1 MNKSHQIRIV
11 LVEPSHP
18 GNIGAAARAAKTMC
32 IENLV
37 LVKPEDFPSGEAR
50 ARSTGAL
57 DVLER
62 AIVCDSLQA
71 AIADCTFVVGS
82 SARLRGLQCPE
93 IAPDKVGAKVW
104 QELESGNVAIV
115 FGRESSGLTNDELD
129 QCHYLTTIPANW
141 EFSSLNLASAV
152 QVICYEIYN
161 ASLKISS
168 AECVADS
175 VAKSVVRND
184 AGNSLSSELGDELD
198 ENLNSGKSDP
208 LATAEQLENL
218 YEHMQQVLQE
228 IEFFD
233 PKQPKLLM
241 RRLRHLY
248 NRARPTLVETNILR
262 GILSAVQKV
271 KRQTNTL
278 GK

>member
-1 MNKSHQIRIV
+1 MNKPNQIKIV

-37 LVKPEDFPSGEAR
+37 LVNPEDFPSGEAR
-50 ARSTGAL
+50 ARSTGAI

-62 AIVCDSLQA
+62 AVVCTSLKD
-71 AIADCTFVVGS
+71 AIADCTFVVGA
-82 SARLRGLQCPE
+82 SARERGLQCPE
-93 IAPDKVGAKVW
+93 ITPDKVGDKVW
-104 QELESGNVAIV
+104 QELEVGNVAIV
-115 FGRESSGLTNDELD
+115 FGRESSGLTNEELD

-161 ASLKISS
+161 AFLKRSS
-168 AECVADS
+168 AKTVDEKDGQLE
-175 VAKSVVRND
+175 
-184 AGNSLSSELGDELD
+184 AGV
-198 ENLNSGKSDP
+198 DP
-208 LATAEQLENL
+208 LATVDQLENL
-218 YEHMQQVLQE
+218 FDHMQQVLEE

-248 NRARPTLVETNILR
+248 SRARPTLVETNILR

-278 GK
+278 DK

>member
-1 MNKSHQIRIV
+1 MNKPNQIKIV

-37 LVKPEDFPSGEAR
+37 LVNPEDFPSGEAR

-62 AIVCDSLQA
+62 AVVCDSLKE
-71 AIADCTFVVGS
+71 AIADCTFVVGA
-82 SARLRGLQCPE
+82 SARERGLQCPE
-93 IAPDKVGAKVW
+93 ITPDKVGAKVW
-104 QELESGNVAIV
+104 QELEQGNVAIV
-115 FGRESSGLTNDELD
+115 FGRESSGLTNEELD

-152 QVICYEIYN
+152 QVICYEIYS
-161 ASLKISS
+161 ALLKKSS
-168 AECVADS
+168 AN
-175 VAKSVVRND
+175 KSTGND
-184 AGNSLSSELGDELD
+184 TNNDLEPDGGI
-198 ENLNSGKSDP
+198 DP
-208 LATAEQLENL
+208 LATVEQLENL
-218 YEHMQQVLQE
+218 FEHMQQVLQE

-233 PKQPKLLM
+233 PKQPRLLM

-248 NRARPTLVETNILR
+248 SRARPTLVETNILR

-278 GK
+278 DQANTLDD

>member
-1 MNKSHQIRIV
+1 MNKPNQIKIV

-37 LVKPEDFPSGEAR
+37 LVNPEDFPSGEAR
-50 ARSTGAL
+50 ARSTGAI

-62 AIVCDSLQA
+62 AVVCNSLKE
-71 AIADCTFVVGS
+71 AIANCTFVVGA
-82 SARLRGLQCPE
+82 SARERGLQCPE
-93 IAPDKVGAKVW
+93 ITPDKVGAKVW
-104 QELESGNVAIV
+104 QELEQGNVAIV
-115 FGRESSGLTNDELD
+115 FGRESSGLTNEELD

-152 QVICYEIYN
+152 QVICYEIYS
-161 ASLKISS
+161 AFLKKSS
-168 AECVADS
+168 AN
-175 VAKSVVRND
+175 KSTGYDTNND
-184 AGNSLSSELGDELD
+184 LEPDGGA
-198 ENLNSGKSDP
+198 DP
-208 LATAEQLENL
+208 LATVEQLDNL
-218 YEHMQQVLQE
+218 FEHMQQVLQE

-233 PKQPKLLM
+233 PKQPRLLM

-248 NRARPTLVETNILR
+248 SRARLTLVETNILR

-271 KRQTNTL
+271 KRQTNSL
-278 GK
+278 DKVDSK

>member
-1 MNKSHQIRIV
+1 LNKPNQIKIV

-37 LVKPEDFPSGEAR
+37 LVNPEDFPSGEAR

-62 AIVCDSLQA
+62 AVVCDSLKE
-71 AIADCTFVVGS
+71 AIADCTFVVGA
-82 SARLRGLQCPE
+82 SARERGLQCPE
-93 IAPDKVGAKVW
+93 ITPDKVGAKVW
-104 QELESGNVAIV
+104 QELEQGNVAIV
-115 FGRESSGLTNDELD
+115 FGRESSGLTNEELD

-152 QVICYEIYN
+152 QVICYEIYS
-161 ASLKISS
+161 ALLKKSS
-168 AECVADS
+168 AN
-175 VAKSVVRND
+175 KSTGND
-184 AGNSLSSELGDELD
+184 TNNDLEPDGGI
-198 ENLNSGKSDP
+198 DP
-208 LATAEQLENL
+208 LATVEQLENL
-218 YEHMQQVLQE
+218 FEHMQQVLQE

-233 PKQPKLLM
+233 PKQPRLLM

-248 NRARPTLVETNILR
+248 SRARPTLVETNILR

-278 GK
+278 DQANTLDD

>member
-1 MNKSHQIRIV
+1 MNKPNQIKIV

-62 AIVCDSLQA
+62 AIVCDSLQE

-82 SARLRGLQCPE
+82 SARMRGLQCPE
-93 IAPDKVGAKVW
+93 ISPDKLGAKVW
-104 QELESGNVAIV
+104 QELDQGNVAIV
-115 FGRESSGLTNDELD
+115 FGRESSGLTNEELD

-152 QVICYEIYN
+152 QVICYEIYT
-161 ASLKISS
+161 AFLYKSS
-168 AECVADS
+168 ADQ
-175 VAKSVVRND
+175 
-184 AGNSLSSELGDELD
+184 SSIESHDPHNLRVN
-198 ENLNSGKSDP
+198 ENVDP
-208 LATAEQLENL
+208 LATVGQLENL
-218 YEHMQQVLQE
+218 FEHMQQVLQE

-248 NRARPTLVETNILR
+248 SRARPTLVETNILR

-271 KRQTNTL
+271 KRQTKSL
-278 GK
+278 GQ

>member
-1 MNKSHQIRIV
+1 MNKPNQIKIV

-37 LVKPEDFPSGEAR
+37 LVNPEDFPSGEAR
-50 ARSTGAL
+50 ARSTGAI

-62 AIVCDSLQA
+62 AVVCDSLKE
-71 AIADCTFVVGS
+71 AIADCTFVVGA
-82 SARLRGLQCPE
+82 SARERGLQCPE
-93 IAPDKVGAKVW
+93 ITPDKVGAKVW
-104 QELESGNVAIV
+104 QELERGNVAIV
-115 FGRESSGLTNDELD
+115 FGRESSGLTNEELD

-161 ASLKISS
+161 AFLKKSS
-168 AECVADS
+168 AN
-175 VAKSVVRND
+175 KSVSESTGTVENND
-184 AGNSLSSELGDELD
+184 LQANGET
-198 ENLNSGKSDP
+198 DP
-208 LATAEQLENL
+208 LATVEQLENL
-218 YEHMQQVLQE
+218 FEHMQQVLQE

-248 NRARPTLVETNILR
+248 SRARPTLVETNILR

-271 KRQTNTL
+271 KHQTNTL
-278 GK
+278 DK

>member
-1 MNKSHQIRIV
+1 MNKPNQIKIV

-37 LVKPEDFPSGEAR
+37 LVNPEDFPSGEAR

-62 AIVCDSLQA
+62 AVVCSSLKE
-71 AIADCTFVVGS
+71 AIADCTFVVGA
-82 SARLRGLQCPE
+82 SARERGLQCPE
-93 IAPDKVGAKVW
+93 ITPDKVGAKVW
-104 QELESGNVAIV
+104 QELKQGNVAIV
-115 FGRESSGLTNDELD
+115 FGRESSGLTNEELD

-152 QVICYEIYN
+152 QVICYEIYS
-161 ASLKISS
+161 AFLKISS
-168 AECVADS
+168 AD
-175 VAKSVVRND
+175 KSASESASGPTIKVENND
-184 AGNSLSSELGDELD
+184 LQVK
-198 ENLNSGKSDP
+198 GKTGS
-208 LATAEQLENL
+208 LATVEQLENL
-218 YEHMQQVLQE
+218 FEHMQQVLEE

-233 PKQPKLLM
+233 PKQPRLLM

-248 NRARPTLVETNILR
+248 SRARPTLVETNILR

-271 KRQTNTL
+271 KRHTNTL
-278 GK
+278 E

>member
-1 MNKSHQIRIV
+1 MNKPNQIKIV

-37 LVKPEDFPSGEAR
+37 LVNPEDFPSGEAR
-50 ARSTGAL
+50 ARSTGAI

-62 AIVCDSLQA
+62 AVVCNSLKD
-71 AIADCTFVVGS
+71 AIADCTFVVGA
-82 SARLRGLQCPE
+82 SARERGLQCPE
-93 IAPDKVGAKVW
+93 ITPDNVGARVW
-104 QELESGNVAIV
+104 QELEQGNVAIV
-115 FGRESSGLTNDELD
+115 FGRESSGLTNEELD

-152 QVICYEIYN
+152 QVICYEIYS
-161 ASLKISS
+161 AFLKKSS
-168 AECVADS
+168 AN
-175 VAKSVVRND
+175 KSTNT
-184 AGNSLSSELGDELD
+184 ST
-198 ENLNSGKSDP
+198 GKDTNNGHEPEGGVDP
-208 LATAEQLENL
+208 LATVGQLENL
-218 YEHMQQVLQE
+218 FGHMQQVLEE

-248 NRARPTLVETNILR
+248 SRARPTLVETNILR

-271 KRQTNTL
+271 KRQTKAL
-278 GK
+278 DKWVP

>member
-1 MNKSHQIRIV
+1 VSKPNQIKIV

-32 IENLV
+32 IENMV
-37 LVKPEDFPSGEAR
+37 LVNPEDFPSGEAR
-50 ARSTGAL
+50 ARSTGAI

-62 AIVCDSLQA
+62 AIVCNSLKE
-71 AIADCTFVVGS
+71 AIADCTFVVGA
-82 SARLRGLQCPE
+82 SARERGLQCPE
-93 IAPDKVGAKVW
+93 VTPDKVGAKVW
-104 QELESGNVAIV
+104 QELQQGNVAIV

-152 QVICYEIYN
+152 QVICYEIYS
-161 ASLKISS
+161 AFLKKSS
-168 AECVADS
+168 TT
-175 VAKSVVRND
+175 K
-184 AGNSLSSELGDELD
+184 D
-198 ENLNSGKSDP
+198 ENTNLEANGVVDP
-208 LATAEQLENL
+208 LATVEQLENL
-218 YEHMQQVLQE
+218 FEHMQQVLQE

-248 NRARPTLVETNILR
+248 SRARPTLVETNILR
-262 GILSAVQKV
+262 GILSATQKA

-278 GK
+278 DK

>member
-1 MNKSHQIRIV
+1 VNKPNQIKIV

-37 LVKPEDFPSGEAR
+37 LVNPEDFPSGEAR
-50 ARSTGAL
+50 ARSTGAI

-62 AIVCDSLQA
+62 ALVCDSLTE
-71 AIADCTFVVGS
+71 AIADCTFVVGA
-82 SARLRGLQCPE
+82 SARERGLQCPE
-93 IAPDKVGAKVW
+93 ITPDKIGAKVW
-104 QELESGNVAIV
+104 QELEQGNVAIV

-152 QVICYEIYN
+152 QVICYEIYS
-161 ASLKISS
+161 AFLKISS
-168 AECVADS
+168 VNKDS
-175 VAKSVVRND
+175 NLDHQSV
-184 AGNSLSSELGDELD
+184 
-198 ENLNSGKSDP
+198 
-208 LATAEQLENL
+208 EQF
-218 YEHMQQVLQE
+218 EHMQQVLQE

-248 NRARPTLVETNILR
+248 SRARPTLVETNILR

-278 GK
+278 EK

>member
-1 MNKSHQIRIV
+1 MNKPNQIKIV

-37 LVKPEDFPSGEAR
+37 LVNPEDFPSGQAR
-50 ARSTGAL
+50 ARATGAI

-62 AIVCDSLQA
+62 AVIYDSLKE
-71 AIADCTFVVGS
+71 AIADCTFVIGA
-82 SARLRGLQCPE
+82 SARERGLQCPE
-93 IAPDKVGAKVW
+93 ITPDNLGARVW
-104 QELESGNVAIV
+104 QELEQGNVAIV
-115 FGRESSGLTNDELD
+115 FGRESSGLSNEELD

-152 QVICYEIYN
+152 QVIGYEIYS
-161 ASLKISS
+161 AYLEKSS
-168 AECVADS
+168 ADKAANHDLQ
-175 VAKSVVRND
+175 A
-184 AGNSLSSELGDELD
+184 
-198 ENLNSGKSDP
+198 SGGADP
-208 LATAEQLENL
+208 LATVEQLENL
-218 YEHMQQVLQE
+218 FEHMQQVLLE

-262 GILSAVQKV
+262 GILSATQKA

-278 GK
+278 DK

>member
-1 MNKSHQIRIV
+1 MNKPNQIKIV

-50 ARSTGAL
+50 ARSTGAI

-62 AIVCDSLQA
+62 AVVCDSFKE

-82 SARLRGLQCPE
+82 SARVRGLQCPE
-93 IAPDKVGAKVW
+93 ISPDKMGAKVW
-104 QELESGNVAIV
+104 QELEHGNVAIV
-115 FGRESSGLTNDELD
+115 FGRESSGLTNEELD

-161 ASLKISS
+161 AYLK
-168 AECVADS
+168 
-175 VAKSVVRND
+175 K
-184 AGNSLSSELGDELD
+184 SSE
-198 ENLNSGKSDP
+198 NNSSRESVHSSTNNIPTSNPTGNIKNNDIQTKAGADP
-208 LATAEQLENL
+208 LATVEQLENL
-218 YEHMQQVLQE
+218 FEHMQQVLEE

-248 NRARPTLVETNILR
+248 SRARPTLVETNILR
-262 GILSAVQKV
+262 GILSAIQKV

-278 GK
+278 GD

>member
-1 MNKSHQIRIV
+1 MNKPNQIKIV

-37 LVKPEDFPSGEAR
+37 LVNPEDFPSGQAR
-50 ARSTGAL
+50 ARATGAV

-62 AIVCDSLQA
+62 AVVCDSLKE
-71 AIADCTFVVGS
+71 AIADCTFVVGA
-82 SARLRGLQCPE
+82 SARERGLQCPE
-93 IAPDKVGAKVW
+93 ITPDKVGERVW
-104 QELESGNVAIV
+104 QELEQGNVAIV
-115 FGRESSGLTNDELD
+115 FGRESSGLTNEELD

-152 QVICYEIYN
+152 QVIGYEIYS
-161 ASLKISS
+161 AYLKNSS
-168 AECVADS
+168 AD
-175 VAKSVVRND
+175 KT
-184 AGNSLSSELGDELD
+184 
-198 ENLNSGKSDP
+198 ENHDLQASGEADP
-208 LATAEQLENL
+208 LATVEQLENL
-218 YEHMQQVLQE
+218 FGHMQQVLQE

-262 GILSAVQKV
+262 GILSATQKA

-278 GK
+278 DK

>member
-1 MNKSHQIRIV
+1 MNKPNQIKIV

-37 LVKPEDFPSGEAR
+37 LVNPEDFPSGEAR

-62 AIVCDSLQA
+62 AEVCASLKD

-82 SARLRGLQCPE
+82 SARVRGLQCPE
-93 IAPDKVGAKVW
+93 ITPDKVGAKVW
-104 QELESGNVAIV
+104 QELEQGNVAIV
-115 FGRESSGLTNDELD
+115 FGRESSGLTNEELD
-129 QCHYLTTIPANW
+129 QCHFLTTIPANW

-152 QVICYEIYN
+152 QVICYEIYS
-161 ASLKISS
+161 AFLKKSS
-168 AECVADS
+168 VDGPS
-175 VAKSVVRND
+175 DVS
-184 AGNSLSSELGDELD
+184 AGNETNNDPKLD
-198 ENLNSGKSDP
+198 ERVDP
-208 LATAEQLENL
+208 LATVDQLENL
-218 YEHMQQVLQE
+218 FDHMQQVLEE

-233 PKQPKLLM
+233 PKQPRLLM

-248 NRARPTLVETNILR
+248 SRARPTLVETNILR

-271 KRQTNTL
+271 KHHTNTL
-278 GK
+278 EK

>member
-1 MNKSHQIRIV
+1 MNKPNQIKIV

-37 LVKPEDFPSGEAR
+37 LVNPEDFPSGEAR
-50 ARSTGAL
+50 ARSTGAI

-62 AIVCDSLQA
+62 AIVCQTLQE

-82 SARLRGLQCPE
+82 SARQRGLQCPE
-93 IAPDKVGAKVW
+93 ITPDKVGAKVW
-104 QELESGNVAIV
+104 QELEQGNVAIV
-115 FGRESSGLTNDELD
+115 FGRESSGLTNEELD

-161 ASLKISS
+161 AFLKKSS
-168 AECVADS
+168 GEAAVNESTGESA
-175 VAKSVVRND
+175 
-184 AGNSLSSELGDELD
+184 SELMG
-198 ENLNSGKSDP
+198 NVVTNVSQANGISDP
-208 LATAEQLENL
+208 LATVEQLENL
-218 YEHMQQVLQE
+218 FEHMQQVLQE

-248 NRARPTLVETNILR
+248 SRARPTLVETNILR

-271 KRQTNTL
+271 KRQTKTL
-278 GK
+278 E

>member
-1 MNKSHQIRIV
+1 MNKSNQIKIV

-37 LVKPEDFPSGEAR
+37 LVKPEVFPSGEAR

-62 AIVCDSLQA
+62 AIVCDSLQE

-82 SARLRGLQCPE
+82 SARQRGLQCPE

-104 QELESGNVAIV
+104 QELELGNVAIV
-115 FGRESSGLTNDELD
+115 FGRESSGLTNEELD

-161 ASLKISS
+161 AYLKKSS
-168 AECVADS
+168 DE
-175 VAKSVVRND
+175 K
-184 AGNSLSSELGDELD
+184 LSNVESDEIGGDE
-198 ENLNSGKSDP
+198 NADP
-208 LATAEQLENL
+208 LATVEQLENL
-218 YEHMQQVLQE
+218 FEHMQQVLRE

-248 NRARPTLVETNILR
+248 SRARPTLVETNILR

-278 GK
+278 DK

>member
-1 MNKSHQIRIV
+1 VASPNKIKIV

-37 LVKPEDFPSGEAR
+37 LVNPADFPSGQAR

-62 AIVCDSLQA
+62 ATLCDSLKE

-82 SARLRGLQCPE
+82 SARQRGLQCPE
-93 IAPDKVGAKVW
+93 IAPGDLGDKVW
-104 QELESGNVAIV
+104 QEVEYGNVAIV
-115 FGRESSGLTNDELD
+115 FGRESSGLSNDELD

-141 EFSSLNLASAV
+141 EFSSLNIASAV
-152 QVICYEIYN
+152 QVICYEIYKAYLDKTN
-161 ASLKISS
+161 TNEVLNTEK
-168 AECVADS
+168 
-175 VAKSVVRND
+175 
-184 AGNSLSSELGDELD
+184 GDT
-198 ENLNSGKSDP
+198 
-208 LATAEQLENL
+208 LATAEELENL
-218 YEHMQQVLQE
+218 LVHMQQVLQE

-241 RRLRHLY
+241 RRLRQLY
-248 NRARPTLVETNILR
+248 SRARLTQVETNILR
-262 GILSAVQKV
+262 GILSATEKS
-271 KRQTNTL
+271 KH
-278 GK
+278 KE

>member
-1 MNKSHQIRIV
+1 MNKSNQIKIV

-37 LVKPEDFPSGEAR
+37 LVNPVDFPSGQAR
-50 ARSTGAL
+50 ARATGAI

-62 AIVCDSLQA
+62 AVLCSSLKEA
-71 AIADCTFVVGS
+71 VADCTFVVGA
-82 SARLRGLQCPE
+82 SARERGLQCPE
-93 IAPDKVGAKVW
+93 ITPDNLGARVW
-104 QELESGNVAIV
+104 QELEQGDVAIV
-115 FGRESSGLTNDELD
+115 FGRESSGLSNEELD

-152 QVICYEIYN
+152 QVISYEIYN
-161 ASLKISS
+161 AFLKKTSENKI
-168 AECVADS
+168 VNNDLN
-175 VAKSVVRND
+175 RNE
-184 AGNSLSSELGDELD
+184 GV
-198 ENLNSGKSDP
+198 DP
-208 LATAEQLENL
+208 LATVEQLENL
-218 YEHMQQVLQE
+218 FEHMQQVLYE
-228 IEFFD
+228 IDFFD

-248 NRARPTLVETNILR
+248 SRARLTLVETNILR
-262 GILSAVQKV
+262 GILSATQKA

-278 GK
+278 DK

>member
-1 MNKSHQIRIV
+1 MNKPNQIKIV

-37 LVKPEDFPSGEAR
+37 LVNPEDFPSGQAR
-50 ARSTGAL
+50 ARATGAV

-62 AIVCDSLQA
+62 AVVCDSLKE
-71 AIADCTFVVGS
+71 AIADCTFVVGA
-82 SARLRGLQCPE
+82 SARERGLQCPE
-93 IAPDKVGAKVW
+93 LTPDKVGERLW
-104 QELESGNVAIV
+104 QELEQGSVAVV
-115 FGRESSGLTNDELD
+115 FGRESSGLTNEELD

-152 QVICYEIYN
+152 QVICYEIYS
-161 ASLKISS
+161 AFLKKSS
-168 AECVADS
+168 ANTVANPEHESDGE
-175 VAKSVVRND
+175 VD
-184 AGNSLSSELGDELD
+184 A
-198 ENLNSGKSDP
+198 
-208 LATAEQLENL
+208 LATVEQLENL
-218 YEHMQQVLQE
+218 FEHMQQVLQE

-248 NRARPTLVETNILR
+248 SRARPTLVETNILR
-262 GILSAVQKV
+262 GILSATQKA

-278 GK
+278 DK

>member
-1 MNKSHQIRIV
+1 MNKPNQIKIV

-37 LVKPEDFPSGEAR
+37 LVNPEDFPSGQAR
-50 ARSTGAL
+50 ARATGAI

-62 AIVCDSLQA
+62 AVICDSLKD
-71 AIADCTFVVGS
+71 AIADCTFVVGA
-82 SARLRGLQCPE
+82 SARERGLQCPE
-93 IAPDKVGAKVW
+93 ITPDNLGLRVW
-104 QELESGNVAIV
+104 QELEQGNVAIV
-115 FGRESSGLTNDELD
+115 FGRESSGLTNEELD

-152 QVICYEIYN
+152 QVIGYEIYS
-161 ASLKISS
+161 AYLKKSS
-168 AECVADS
+168 ADKTESHDLQA
-175 VAKSVVRND
+175 
-184 AGNSLSSELGDELD
+184 
-198 ENLNSGKSDP
+198 SGETDP
-208 LATAEQLENL
+208 LATVEQLESL
-218 YEHMQQVLQE
+218 FEHMQQVLQE

-248 NRARPTLVETNILR
+248 SRARPTLVETNILR
-262 GILSAVQKV
+262 GILSATQKA

-278 GK
+278 DK

>member
-1 MNKSHQIRIV
+1 MNKSNQIKIV

-37 LVKPEDFPSGEAR
+37 LVNPEDFPSGEAR
-50 ARSTGAL
+50 ARSTGAI

-62 AIVCDSLQA
+62 AMVCTSLKE
-71 AIADCTFVVGS
+71 AIADCTFVVGA
-82 SARLRGLQCPE
+82 SARERGLQCPE
-93 IAPDKVGAKVW
+93 ITPSKVGAKVW
-104 QELESGNVAIV
+104 QELEQGNVAIV
-115 FGRESSGLTNDELD
+115 FGRESSGLTNEELD
-129 QCHYLTTIPANW
+129 QCHYLTIIPANW

-152 QVICYEIYN
+152 QVICYEIYT
-161 ASLKISS
+161 AFLEKTSS
-168 AECVADS
+168 QKSADVTGIGS
-175 VAKSVVRND
+175 GVDRPKA
-184 AGNSLSSELGDELD
+184 ELGSEVEF
-198 ENLNSGKSDP
+198 ENKTDP
-208 LATAEQLENL
+208 LATVEQLENL
-218 YEHMQQVLQE
+218 FVHMQQVLEE

-248 NRARPTLVETNILR
+248 SRARPTLVETNILR

-278 GK
+278 DE